1 MSAVAASPSPNE
13 AAAHGF
19 DYRGTCAPFS
29 RGTLAGL
36 APAVRK
42 LPVPDGMQP
51 FLAFR
56 PQT

>member
-1 MSAVAASPSPNE
+1 MAASPSPNE

-29 RGTLAGL
+29 RGTLAWL